1 MRAGRVLNRISAED
15 GARAGISDYE
25 RPRYIRID
33 RAKGNNSPASET
45 RWVTFANVTL
55 PRGDDVGVMTL
66 WVPPHLDKA
75 QVTETHHRAAGVFL
89 AILRRFNAAGRRVS
103 DSKNAGNYA
112 PRQFAQEREAR
123 EAAVSKALLQ
133 HVMNDML
140 SDGTIR
146 TSGGRRGSHQALAGD
161 RMTGGDGV
169 WTVWDG
175 VWMVC
180 VPLKGEGTIPARCRQ
195 GGVPLPSVRGTTR
208 RRGKFWKSA
217 FVAGGSS

>member
-1 MRAGRVLNRISAED
+1 VRAGRVLNRISAED

-45 RWVTFANVTL
+45 RWATFANVTL

-146 TSGGRRGSHQALAGD
+146 IAEEGTGGRTKRAWAF
-161 RMTGGDGV
+161 
-169 WTVWDG
+169 
-175 VWMVC
+175 
-180 VPLKGEGTIPARCRQ
+180 TI
-195 GGVPLPSVRGTTR
+195 
-208 RRGKFWKSA
+208 SA
-217 FVAGGSS
+217 FCVGLFVGAENTTHGRFKVPFLSGHHHRHLIHHTASR

>member
-1 MRAGRVLNRISAED
+1 VPLRVAEGYGDLEVNDKLIKRINEQIGD
-15 GARAGISDYE
+15 NK
-25 RPRYIRID
+25 ID
-33 RAKGNNSPASET
+33 
-45 RWVTFANVTL
+45 VL

-75 QVTETHHRAAGVFL
+75 QVTEAHHRAAGVFP

-112 PRQFAQEREAR
+112 PRQFAQEQEAR

-146 TSGGRRGSHQALAGD
+146 IVEEGAGGRTKRWLEI
-161 RMTGGDGV
+161 V
-169 WTVWDG
+169 
-175 VWMVC
+175 
-180 VPLKGEGTIPARCRQ
+180 
-195 GGVPLPSVRGTTR
+195 
-208 RRGKFWKSA
+208 
-217 FVAGGSS
+217 